1 MSKLTKNLISLGV
14 MAMVICLPLISSAQ
28 LNTYNIGYIPGGTGL
43 GNDTDVEGTA
53 ERIVNIVLGF
63 LGFIALVIIIIAG
76 FKWMTSGGN
85 DEKIGSAKKM
95 MGAGVVG
102 LVIVLFAYVITAF
115 VFNTMKTVTN
125 ANYEVGSQ
133 E

>member
-28 LNTYNIGYIPGGTGL
+28 LNTYNVGYIPDVGL
-43 GNDTDVEGTA
+43 GTDTDVEATA
-53 ERIVNIVLGF
+53 QRIINLVLGF
-63 LGFIALVIIIIAG
+63 LGFVALVIIIIAG

-102 LVIVLFAYVITAF
+102 LIIVLFAYVITAF
-115 VFNTMKTVTN
+115 VFNAMATATN
-125 ANYEVGSQ
+125 TEFEVGEQ
-133 E
+133 

>member
-1 MSKLTKNLISLGV
+1 MSKMTKNLISLGV

-28 LNTYNIGYIPGGTGL
+28 LNTHNIGYIPDTGL

-53 ERIVNIVLGF
+53 ERIVNIALGF
-63 LGFIALVIIIIAG
+63 LGFVALVIIIIAG

-95 MGAGVVG
+95 MGAGLVG

-115 VFNTMKTVTN
+115 VFNTMATVTN
-125 ANYEVGSQ
+125 ADYTAE
-133 E
+133 